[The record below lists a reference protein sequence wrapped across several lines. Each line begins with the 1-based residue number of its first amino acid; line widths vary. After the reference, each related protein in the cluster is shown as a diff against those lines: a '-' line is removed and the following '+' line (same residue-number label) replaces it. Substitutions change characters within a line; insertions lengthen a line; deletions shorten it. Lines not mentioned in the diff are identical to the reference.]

1 MSMTELDLYRIA
13 VSYTLTDAAAL
24 LVGIRPSS
32 VQPPSEWN
40 GHRFLPMHD
49 GQQEFRAALRALE
62 GAVSHETN
70 PLRAVKRFHGV
81 DAEARSVL
89 YDLPDGHEMVMELD
103 PSRTT
108 VDAEDLRQWLSS
120 RGVRSGFFF
129 PEVPPAP
136 DYLDPNHP
144 RFAPKLAAAVR
155 AWLAMED
162 ENLRRGKGIIAA
174 LEGWLETRYKELG
187 LVHERDQPGN
197 NLKVGDLNR
206 TAITE
211 AAKVANWRPAG
222 GATSTP
228 LSNPSTPTE

>member
-24 LVGIRPSS
+24 LVGVRPSS
-32 VQPPSEWN
+32 VHHPDEWN
-40 GHRFLPMHD
+40 RNRFMVYGD
-49 GQQEFRAALRALE
+49 SQNEFRAALQALV
-62 GAVSHETN
+62 GAVNHGSS

-81 DAEARSVL
+81 NDEARSVL
-89 YDLPDGHEMVMELD
+89 YDLPDGHEIVMELD

-108 VDAEDLRQWLSS
+108 VDAEDLRQWLSA

-129 PEVPPAP
+129 PAAPPTP

-197 NLKVGDLNR
+197 NVKVGDLNR

-228 LSNPSTPTE
+228 LSNPPTPTE